1 MNSRNRKIYS
11 IKDELIKKSQESAL
25 AAIQIFNNPLITFK
39 AESFIVLMN
48 IAWTYF
54 LHAYYREKGVEYRYY
69 DQKKSRRIFHKT
81 KRGAYKYWELE
92 RCLDEK
98 MCPLDKAV
106 KSNLK
111 FLIEIRHEIEHQMTS
126 KIDNFISAKFQ
137 ACCINYNDTIK
148 KLFGSDTGL
157 DKTIPIALQLFSFGE
172 NQINQMKD
180 ISDLPKNLIDFVADF
195 ENELEEK
202 NDPRYSYRVIYL
214 RDNANHKNQADI
226 AYKFIDENSAEGQE
240 IQNVL
245 VKERKY
251 SKLMERQVV
260 EEVQKKGYVNFKN
273 YDHQLFWKT
282 KWKDVATRNNE
293 AKKYGELVMKN
304 IWLWYKETWLNE
316 VLNYCK
322 ESGDKFIKK

>member
-1 MNSRNRKIYS
+1 MGSKNRKIYS

-48 IAWTYF
+48 IAWTYL

-69 DQKKSRRIFHKT
+69 DQKKSRRIFRKT
-81 KRGAYKYWELE
+81 KKGAHKHWELE
-92 RCLDEK
+92 RCLDDK
-98 MCPLDKAV
+98 ICPLDKAV
-106 KSNLK
+106 KINLK

-137 ACCINYNDTIK
+137 ACCINYNNSIK

-180 ISDLPKNLIDFVADF
+180 VSDLPKNLIDFVADF

-226 AYKFIDENSAEGQE
+226 AYKFIDENSAEGKE

-245 VKERKY
+245 VKEKRY
-251 SKLMERQVV
+251 IKLMEREVV
-260 EEVQKKGYVNFKN
+260 EEVRRKGYPNFKN

-282 KWKDVATRNNE
+282 KWKDVTKRNNE

-304 IWLWYKETWLNE
+304 IWLWYKETWLQE
-316 VLNYCK
+316 VLNFCK
-322 ESGDKFIKK
+322 ETGDKFI